1 MNTMC
6 RYVVK
11 AHPHR
16 HRARRA
22 TSLFAALG
30 FATWLVGLG
39 AGAANAQV
47 NPTPP
52 STSFVYLNLSR
63 ASPSSTNP
71 SYIGTF
77 WVQYRY
83 TSNSLDW
90 WFRIAPKWVQKAGGN
105 LVTFDYTVTTRGK
118 KLNNYQ
124 RHERQRI
131 SSIHR

>member
-1 MNTMC
+1 MPCVGTSS
-6 RYVVK
+6 K
-11 AHPHR
+11 PIPI
-16 HRARRA
+16 A
-22 TSLFAALG
+22 TGHAEQLLYSPPWASQHG
-30 FATWLVGLG
+30 SWVSERVPRTP
-39 AGAANAQV
+39 QV

-90 WFRIAPKWVQKAGGN
+90 WFRIAPKWVQEAGGN